1 MTTLF
6 KSVTTVEQYIEHLTS
21 KGFTL
26 GEDALGF
33 ISFGQHYTS
42 ASDELVNVAVEI
54 TLKAQKE
61 FDGSF
66 FVSLLEIFSEKKVIT
81 RKAAIELA
89 QLRNII

>member
-1 MTTLF
+1 MKTLIN
-6 KSVTTVEQYIEHLTS
+6 SVTTVEDYIEFLTS
-21 KGFTL
+21 KGFSF

-42 ASDELVNVAVEI
+42 TTDEVVNVALEI

-66 FVSLLEIFSEKKVIT
+66 FVSLLEMFKEQKVST
-81 RKAAIELA
+81 RKSALELA
-89 QLRNII
+89 QYRNII